1 MNRAVC
7 RHRVTLLFVLVV
19 AAFAGA
25 MVVRGRAQSAP
36 ATPHTVYFLHGRIY
50 TNDPQH
56 PWAAAMAVRE
66 SKIFCIGGIDTVML
80 ECGGGQEDAETVQ
93 LNGHFVMPGFNDA
106 HVHLGAAGAD
116 MLAVRLNGA
125 ASVEE
130 LQKRLADAVATHKE
144 NEWITGSGWDHT
156 LWPAKVFSTRQQ

>member
-1 MNRAVC
+1 MSRATPSNRIA
-7 RHRVTLLFVLVV
+7 LLFVLVL

-25 MVVRGRAQSAP
+25 IAVRVKAQSTP
-36 ATPHTVYFLHGRIY
+36 VTPHTVYFLHGRIY

-66 SKIFCIGGIDTVML
+66 GKIYCIGGIDTVML
-80 ECGGGQEDAETVQ
+80 ECGGGQEDAETIQ

-116 MLAVRLNGA
+116 MLAVQ
-125 ASVEE
+125 SVSY
-130 LQKRLADAVATHKE
+130 THL
-144 NEWITGSGWDHT
+144 T
-156 LWPAKVFSTRQQ
+156 LPTIYSV